1 MPFAFRCFFTHSA
14 LLVLT
19 SGLLTNCSSPSPAT
33 TANPP
38 TPPAAAS
45 PLAARVDSLNGIP
58 GHQFGE
64 PLSAF
69 PGLALNPNQGPGPRM
84 YTYPSGKPEAGW
96 FGKRKKEAPNEFYT
110 SYLFAE
116 GKFVGFSAVA
126 YGDLRKALKEEA
138 AYLFGPGSARTNG
151 TLWEGSAAVAWYTQ
165 PTQLLGPTDR
175 LDVQSQ
181 AFVRAQATAAA
192 DRLKA
197 ENAH

>member
-1 MPFAFRCFFTHSA
+1 MPRSFRCFFASST

-19 SGLLTNCSSPSPAT
+19 NGLLASCSSPSST
-33 TANPP
+33 TTDPP
-38 TPPAAAS
+38 TPPAAA
-45 PLAARVDSLNGIP
+45 AAVTVKVDSLNGIP

-69 PGLALNPNQGPGPRM
+69 PGLVLDNNQGPGPRT

-96 FGKRKKEAPNEFYT
+96 FGKRRKEAPNEFYT

-138 AYLFGPGSARTNG
+138 AYLYGPGSARTKG
-151 TLWEGSAAVAWYTQ
+151 RLWEGSQAVAWYTY
-165 PTQLLGPTDR
+165 PPQLLGPTDR

-197 ENAH
+197 ENAQ